1 MTDVQTGPP
10 LADFP
15 RIRESGSRDVAL
27 HYYKIRF
34 REQGQEFIASA
45 HVADFVRGDQVMVRT
60 EQGPEPAVVVIRSA
74 GAINEEID
82 RPVNHRIQRRASDEE
97 KEKYALLPLAEQ
109 EAFRLCRKQIA
120 ILQLPMHLVRVER
133 FFNGSKIIF
142 YFTAESRVDFRELV
156 KALVQEFRT
165 RVEMRQIGVRHE
177 TQMIGG
183 LGACGRELC
192 CTSFLTK
199 FDSVSIK
206 MAKIQD
212 LPLNP
217 AKISGLCNR
226 LLCCLTYEYE
236 AYRTMKKGMPRV
248 GRSIQFEG
256 KSYLVIR
263 QVPLLGKVV
272 TVSSEGVERLFT
284 EEEWRAADP
293 MPKMAVR
300 KGSGRKENNSSRQSS
315 VDIWGIQDHEQDPE
329 DDSPQDD

>member
-1 MTDVQTGPP
+1 MIDVQPGTP
-10 LADFP
+10 LVDFP
-15 RIRESGSRDVAL
+15 RVRESGSRDVTL

-74 GAINEEID
+74 GAVDDGID
-82 RPVNHRIQRRASDEE
+82 RPVNYRIQRRASDEE

-109 EAFRLCRKQIA
+109 EAFRLCRKQVEM
-120 ILQLPMHLVRVER
+120 LRLPMHLVRVER

-156 KALVQEFRT
+156 KVLVQEFRT

-256 KSYLVIR
+256 KTYLVNR

-272 TVSSEGVERLFT
+272 TVSSEGEERLFT

-293 MPKMAVR
+293 IQKMPGR
-300 KGSGRKENNSSRQSS
+300 KGAGRQGNGSSRQSS
-315 VDIWGIQDHEQDPE
+315 IDIWGMQDHEQDPE
-329 DDSPQDD
+329 EDPAKDD

>member
-1 MTDVQTGPP
+1 MTDEQTGPP
-10 LADFP
+10 PAEQPFFGQDDS
-15 RIRESGSRDVAL
+15 EEAVL

-34 REQGQEFIASA
+34 REQGQEFTASA
-45 HVADFVRGDQVMVRT
+45 QVGDLVRGDRVLVRT
-60 EQGPEPAVVVIRSA
+60 DQGPEPAMIIARSA
-74 GAINEEID
+74 GAVDTEIE
-82 RPVNHRIQRRASDEE
+82 RPVNYRIQRRVSDEE
-97 KEKYALLPLAEQ
+97 NEQYVLLPQLEQ
-109 EAFRLCRKQIA
+109 DAFRLCRKHVE
-120 ILQLPMHLVRVER
+120 LLHLPMHLVRVER

-156 KALVQEFRT
+156 KVLVQQFRT

-183 LGACGRELC
+183 IGACGRELC

-206 MAKIQD
+206 MAKAQD

-226 LLCCLTYEYE
+226 LLCCLTYEYD

-248 GRSIQFEG
+248 GRSILFEG
-256 KSYLVIR
+256 KTYHVTR
-263 QVPLLGKVV
+263 QIPLLGKVA
-272 TVSSEGVERLFT
+272 TVSSEGEERMLS

-293 MPKMAVR
+293 MPKS
-300 KGSGRKENNSSRQSS
+300 SGRKGQGKKGGGTSRQTS
-315 VDIWGIQDHEQDPE
+315 VDINEAQSQPKPE
-329 DDSPQDD
+329 DE